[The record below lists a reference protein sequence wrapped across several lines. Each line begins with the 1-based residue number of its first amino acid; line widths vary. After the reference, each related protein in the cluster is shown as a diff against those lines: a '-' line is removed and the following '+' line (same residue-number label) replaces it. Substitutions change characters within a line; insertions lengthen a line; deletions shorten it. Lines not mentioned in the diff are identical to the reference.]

1 MRLQCRHGRR
11 AGLQQRGDGIWRL
24 RLRRDHDDLD
34 RQRHHDR
41 GDHGHRNGFGLHRFD
56 DHRSQWRWGMGGM
69 ASTGSGGSAGGV
81 RVDAGASDGAGGGS
95 AGAGGTSDGGAGYWD
110 GGSDAKVD
118 SGGPMLDPCDA
129 CTQSQ
134 CASELDACLSDSS
147 CFEGDGSGQYEQVI
161 ACVDATR
168 VSQVVKRQDF
178 IDCGNEVGL
187 SGTGWPPVGMTT
199 ETTNLMNCIAMGQ
212 PNNNSWADSTMR
224 SMVWPTNSCAKL
236 ACTAKLQ

>member
-1 MRLQCRHGRR
+1 
-11 AGLQQRGDGIWRL
+11 
-24 RLRRDHDDLD
+24 
-34 RQRHHDR
+34 
-41 GDHGHRNGFGLHRFD
+41 
-56 DHRSQWRWGMGGM
+56 M